1 MKREKIIKYLTVLI
15 MIFVMILNML
25 RNTSVYDYKFYN
37 ISLLELFWITLVL
50 IPFILTI
57 IKKRKNYTYLYL
69 ILLMVY
75 LLLHSVNINRFDQ
88 SFFPLASINIF
99 KEIYYIL
106 RIYALPLMSLYVLLE
121 NKDIFNKE
129 FYCKM
134 SRIIISVMT
143 FSILILNVL
152 KLSLI
157 SYSSTNE
164 FIKYNIFDFFLY
176 KGDSQMLTSR
186 GWFNSAN
193 EISAI
198 LFCLMPINLY
208 LLYKNN
214 SIKNLILVLIQG
226 LVMVLVGTRVSAIGA
241 LLMTIFS
248 FLLYFITNKKKKNG
262 YIKSLIISI
271 VFISI
276 VLVISPFDFKE
287 KFNNSTIQ
295 ISDEAK
301 YFAENANNDN
311 IEEIVN
317 KYKYEY
323 RINDYF
329 LDIYPVSLDKEFWIN
344 IINRDNSLNNNNRVL
359 KKDIEKRIISLNN
372 NKYDYLLGIG
382 YTSNIPDIERDYVYQ
397 FFIFGILGIIIL
409 IGPYI
414 FINIKILINSLKQF
428 KYENLLCLASVFSIL
443 AVAYLAGHVLGWSF
457 PMFILVFITG
467 LNSVLGSDL

>member
-1 MKREKIIKYLTVLI
+1 MKREKIIKYFAILI
-15 MIFVMILNML
+15 IIFIIILNML
-25 RNTSVYDYKFYN
+25 RNTSAYNYKLFN
-37 ISLLELFWITLVL
+37 ISLLELFWIILVS

-57 IKKRKNYTYLYL
+57 KEKKKNYAFVYL
-69 ILLMVY
+69 ILLIIY
-75 LLLHSVNINRFDQ
+75 LLLHSVNIVRFNV
-88 SFFPLASINIF
+88 SIFPFSNINIY

-106 RIYALPLMSLYVLLE
+106 RIYTLPLMFLYVLLE
-121 NKDIFNKE
+121 NKDIFNKD
-129 FYCKM
+129 FYFKTAK
-134 SRIIISVMT
+134 IIICIMT
-143 FSILILNVL
+143 FSILILNIL
-152 KLSLI
+152 KLSFI
-157 SYSSTNE
+157 SYDLNNE

-186 GWFNSAN
+186 GWFSSAN

-198 LFCLMPINLY
+198 LFCLMPVNLY

-214 SIKNLILVLIQG
+214 SIKSLILVLIQG

-248 FLLYFITNKKKKNG
+248 FLLYFVTNKNKNND
-262 YIKSLIISI
+262 YIKNLIISI

-287 KFNNSTIQ
+287 RFENITIQ
-295 ISDEAK
+295 VSDEAK

-344 IINRDNSLNNNNRVL
+344 IINRDNSLNNNNRIL
-359 KKDIEKRIISLNN
+359 KKDIENRIVYLNN

-443 AVAYLAGHVLGWSF
+443 AVAYLSGHVLGWSF